1 MLNVCATES
10 QNRRFV
16 EGISRTSTVY
26 FRIMFQESFPH
37 IKSEVMTWAL
47 CQWNAVIHT
56 PLLEPHTHQRWCSQP
71 DGKTIQIWIDQ
82 HSCICVII
90 WNYTEKWIWVLILIC
105 NSRKKITTL
114 IKLIVLVFLLVCGVF
129 KLNRIWIKWNLWA
142 FAVKFTW
149 LLNSLGCK
157 WS

>member
-1 MLNVCATES
+1 MFFSQKNRGRQRGREARTHRDRHDPNCHSDFELYFFLIGWYFYEMLNVCATES

-16 EGISRTSTVY
+16 EGISRTSTMH

-71 DGKTIQIWIDQ
+71 DGKAIQIWIDQ

-90 WNYTEKWIWVLILIC
+90 WNYTEKCIWVLILIC
-105 NSRKKITTL
+105 NSRKKL
-114 IKLIVLVFLLVCGVF
+114 QH
-129 KLNRIWIKWNLWA
+129 
-142 FAVKFTW
+142 
-149 LLNSLGCK
+149 
-157 WS
+157 